1 MRKQIH
7 NLVPL
12 LMILLWSVSGC
23 GKSELAKEFREAAA
37 DSFQTSIRA
46 LADGL
51 IDGAFAVYD
60 PGS

>member
-1 MRKQIH
+1 MRRHIRS
-7 NLVPL
+7 VAL
-12 LMILLWSVSGC
+12 LAVMVLASVSGC
-23 GKSELAKEFREAAA
+23 GKSELAKEFRTTAAN
-37 DSFQTSIRA
+37 SFQTGIHA